1 MSLIQ
6 AIILGIVQGL
16 TEFLPISSSGHLILA
31 PYFFGWDPQ
40 TLTFDL
46 ALHAGT
52 LMAVVLYFFRD
63 WVGMARSTAAD
74 VRARDLSSTETR
86 LFLVLVIGSIPA
98 VIAGA
103 YLSSVEDTL
112 RKPAVVAA
120 TLVAVAGVMWLAE
133 SMGEQR
139 RRLDQLERK
148 DAWIIGVAQALA
160 LVPGVSRS
168 GVTIAAGLFRHLDR
182 EAATRFSF
190 LLATPVVSGAVV
202 LGFLDARASGE
213 SVEVAP
219 FLAGSVTAAAVGFA
233 AIHYLLRYL
242 RLNSLRI
249 FIWYRLGLAAVV
261 LVVTVVR

>member
-16 TEFLPISSSGHLILA
+16 TEFLPISSSGHLILV
-31 PYFFGWDPQ
+31 PYFFDWDPQ

-52 LMAVVLYFFRD
+52 LIAVALYFRGD
-63 WVGMARSTAAD
+63 WIRMTRATTLD
-74 VRARDLSSTETR
+74 LRARDLSSVETR
-86 LFLVLVIGSIPA
+86 LFLLLVIGSIPA
-98 VIAGA
+98 VLAGA

-112 RKPAVVAA
+112 RTPAVVAA
-120 TLVAVAGVMWLAE
+120 MLVLVAGVMWLAE

-139 RRLDQLERK
+139 RHLDDLERK
-148 DAWIIGVAQALA
+148 DAWIIGAGQALA

-168 GVTIAAGLFRHLDR
+168 GITIAAGLFRHLDR

-190 LLATPVVSGAVV
+190 LLSTPVIFGAVL

-213 SVEVAP
+213 SIEVAP
-219 FLAGSVTAAAVGFA
+219 FLAGGVTAALAGFT
-233 AIHYLLRYL
+233 AIHFLLRYL
-242 RLNSLRI
+242 RFNSLRI
-249 FIWYRLGLAAVV
+249 FISYRLGLAAVFLIV
-261 LVVTVVR
+261 AIVR